1 MDLFE
6 YGVCVK
12 ECPKEKTEAIEC
24 IITDKVT
31 DCNGVPPAERAY
43 TTYDLLSYCI
53 PVYDS
58 LPSALQTQYDEVS
71 QTLAGTSLGG
81 IFAEV
86 MTAKGVIGISVI
98 VCLIMTIL
106 LKARR

>member
-1 MDLFE
+1 MTEYTHLYIGDVNEALAPSSVATFDLFD

-12 ECPKEKTEAIEC
+12 ECPKEKTEAVEC
-24 IITDKVT
+24 IITGKVD

-58 LPSALQTQYDEVS
+58 LPSNLQT
-71 QTLAGTSLGG
+71 
-81 IFAEV
+81 
-86 MTAKGVIGISVI
+86 
-98 VCLIMTIL
+98 
-106 LKARR
+106 